1 VKLNLHDPKVRRRV
15 LIGAGAAL
23 LALLFARHKGAPSST
38 AAAPV
43 GTDPGIDPATGIP
56 YALEAQDPGLG
67 PGGAGLGVTAADPGT
82 ADPGPAGPVGPAG
95 PAGAAGKPGKPGRRG
110 KPGHKPP
117 QKPRIPRESVHHP
130 AHPGRHRHPTAE
142 HPHAQHHTE
151 RTRRRKPRVKPKKKG
166 GGRPQVA
173 S

>member
-15 LIGAGAAL
+15 LIGAGAGAAL

-82 ADPGPAGPVGPAG
+82 ADPGPAGPVGP
-95 PAGAAGKPGKPGRRG
+95 PASLASRADRASRATSRRKSRGFRANRCTIPRTPAATVIRRPSTRTPSTTPSARGAASRG
-110 KPGHKPP
+110 
-117 QKPRIPRESVHHP
+117 
-130 AHPGRHRHPTAE
+130 
-142 HPHAQHHTE
+142 
-151 RTRRRKPRVKPKKKG
+151 
-166 GGRPQVA
+166 
-173 S
+173 